1 MKRKNVNLN
10 FERPSTEIIERFRN
24 LQTATVHE
32 ALGKRGA
39 VDSEIKPIFS
49 GMALCGPALTIM
61 SPVGDNIT
69 LHKAISVASPGDVL
83 VANVGGYEE
92 AGVWG
97 EIVSL
102 AAKVKGIEGLVIDG
116 CVRDSLRIKELGF
129 PVFARGLSIK
139 GTVKETLGHIGYS
152 ISLGGVTVYPGD
164 IVLGDDDGVVIVP
177 NEEVQEVL
185 ALAVEKEKAE
195 EEIMRKIR
203 EGKST
208 MELLG
213 FDELLKKKALSE

>member
-10 FERPSTEIIERFRN
+10 FERPSTEIVEKFRS

-39 VDSEIKPIFS
+39 VDSEIKPLFS
-49 GMALCGPALTIM
+49 GMTVCGPALTIM

-69 LHKAISVASPGDVL
+69 LHKAISVACAGDVF
-83 VANVGGYEE
+83 VAAVGGYKE

-116 CVRDSLRIKELGF
+116 CVRDALRIKELGF
-129 PVFARGLSIK
+129 PVFARGVSIK
-139 GTVKETLGHIGYS
+139 GTVKETLGFIGYS
-152 ISLGGVTVYPGD
+152 ISFGGITVNPGD
-164 IVLGDDDGVVIVP
+164 IVLGDDDGLVIVP
-177 NEEVQEVL
+177 KEEAQEVL
-185 ALAVEKEKAE
+185 SLAIEREEKE

-213 FDELLKKKALSE
+213 FDDLLKKKALSK